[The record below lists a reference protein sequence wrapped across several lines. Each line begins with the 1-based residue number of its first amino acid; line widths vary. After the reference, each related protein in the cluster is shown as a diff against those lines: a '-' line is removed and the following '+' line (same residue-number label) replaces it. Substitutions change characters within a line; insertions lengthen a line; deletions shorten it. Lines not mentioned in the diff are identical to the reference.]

1 MGINVRPEGQAL
13 PQPVLAWVEEHAGR
27 VTGKLARVEQVIP
40 MQGGISSAVYA
51 LEVSLAGANE
61 RIHWVLRQF
70 TDKDWLHVEPDL
82 ADHETAALQAA
93 KSAGMPSPEW
103 IAADPNGARC
113 GLPTVLMSR
122 LPGKVVLPPSPS
134 ESWIRGL
141 AGAAAALHDNQASM
155 IEPVAWN
162 YFTYNKIEDLQ
173 VPAWTNNPS
182 AWAKLIERV
191 KRPAP
196 NDVPRLIHRD
206 YHPANVLWLDD
217 RVSGVVDW
225 VNACQGP
232 AGIDTGHCRLNLV
245 QLYGVET
252 ADAFMEAY
260 LASPGSVIEAADPYW
275 DILTLIEVLP
285 GPPGVYKGWEDLGFR
300 GLTAE
305 LVAARLDAYAE
316 RLANETGLQK

>member
-1 MGINVRPEGQAL
+1 MEINVRAEGQLL
-13 PQPVLAWVEEHAGR
+13 PQSVLTWVEEQAGR
-27 VTGKLARVEQVIP
+27 RTGKLARVEQVMP

-51 LEVSLAGANE
+51 LEISLADDKEHLN
-61 RIHWVLRQF
+61 WVLRQF
-70 TDKDWLHVEPDL
+70 TDKVWLQAEPDL
-82 ADHETAALQAA
+82 AEHETAALQAA
-93 KSAGMPSPEW
+93 KSAGIQSPEW
-103 IAADPNGARC
+103 IAADPTGERC
-113 GLPTVLMSR
+113 GLPMVLMSR
-122 LPGKVVLPPSPS
+122 LPGKVVLPASPS

-141 AGAAAALHDNQASM
+141 AEAAAAMHGNQASM
-155 IEPVAWN
+155 NEPIVWN

-173 VPAWTNNPS
+173 VPAWTTTPS

-191 KRPAP
+191 NRPAP
-196 NDVPRLIHRD
+196 NYVPRLIHRD
-206 YHPANVLWLDD
+206 YHPANVLWLQD

-285 GPPGVYKGWEDLGFR
+285 GPPGVYKGWEDLGFQ

-305 LVAARLDAYAE
+305 LIEARLDAYAE
-316 RLANETGLQK
+316 RLANEIGLQK